1 MPRRRARS
9 LVWLLVMAV
18 TVSPSAT
25 CWTVAMRERG
35 RRGEQVTSILGIEI
49 AAFLLFV
56 QTPPRPMGGQRA
68 NRSLE
73 NTDGRSCCKAQ
84 GSLMQII
91 QKIRLS

>member
-1 MPRRRARS
+1 
-9 LVWLLVMAV
+9 MATQSHGV
-18 TVSPSAT
+18 
-25 CWTVAMRERG
+25 MRER
-35 RRGEQVTSILGIEI
+35 RRFLAGERGIDI

-73 NTDGRSCCKAQ
+73 NTDGRSCCEAQ